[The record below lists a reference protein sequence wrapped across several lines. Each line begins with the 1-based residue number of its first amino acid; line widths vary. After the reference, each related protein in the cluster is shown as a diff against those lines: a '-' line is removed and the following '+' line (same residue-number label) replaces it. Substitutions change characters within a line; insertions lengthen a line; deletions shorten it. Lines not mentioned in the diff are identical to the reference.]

1 MSGEVSEQERDRRS
15 QVSPALVEAFL
26 DSPRGRETLRR
37 YLVECVDLPAGSEA
51 LILTDRQNLNSADKL
66 ADLVT
71 DELRALGVRPVSLR
85 IDTLFPPREG
95 SLATSFVEQDRLRFA
110 STVTAAVRAAD
121 ATFAFNAGGL
131 SHGRYNIEGYSLV
144 MYDGLDIYEAADV
157 LHAADHP
164 EAMDFPT
171 DLLRTLT
178 DRFVERVRAAAS
190 EGREFRMTD
199 PWGTDIRFT
208 VLPGDVGPYAGG
220 LRPAH
225 DEGPYSKTNRDRFLR
240 AISGFGVTQSCDGV
254 YVSKYSTAMG
264 GRVDPPVTVTFKD
277 GFVVGAEGGDQADRL
292 MEMVSKQEAGVHAIL
307 FGLNPRYL
315 PFRDGE
321 YLYRNAGAGSGQAH
335 ISLGGAGL
343 YYRNGEWGP
352 VGRNHIQLGNLPKVT
367 LAMGEELII
376 DAGRLTVLDD
386 EVVREAA
393 AAYGD
398 PDDLLQQLPWP
409 DGEGWEPAA
418 DRTALTSVPPLPWNR
433 PELPD
438 SAHVADALAGY
449 LRLAGEHADG
459 PALLRAYDRVFEFD
473 LADAAPFT
481 LEIKGGEVSTR
492 AGASGLDW
500 RYAEWDA
507 CSAYRTTATAVLD
520 IVAGR
525 RGPAEVYFD
534 HEFGVA
540 PRHYAAPDVGQ
551 VTLNIWFFNLL
562 RLADESARL
571 RGREEITDA
580 LLGNR
585 G

>member
-1 MSGEVSEQERDRRS
+1 M
-15 QVSPALVEAFL
+15 
-26 DSPRGRETLRR
+26 RR
-37 YLVECVDLPAGSEA
+37 YLVECVALPAGSEA
-51 LILTDRQNLNSADKL
+51 LILTDRQNLNSSDKL

-95 SLATSFVEQDRLRFA
+95 NLATSFVEQDRLRFA

-121 ATFAFNAGGL
+121 ATFALNAGGL

-164 EAMDFPT
+164 EAMEFPT
-171 DLLRTLT
+171 DLLRTVA

-199 PWGTDIRFT
+199 PWGTDVRFT
-208 VLPGDVGPYAGG
+208 VLPGDVGPVRRRHPPRPGRRSLQQDQPGPVPACRLGVRRDPVLRRG
-220 LRPAH
+220 LRLEVLHRDGRTSRPA
-225 DEGPYSKTNRDRFLR
+225 G
-240 AISGFGVTQSCDGV
+240 DGDLPGRV
-254 YVSKYSTAMG
+254 RRQGRG
-264 GRVDPPVTVTFKD
+264 GRP
-277 GFVVGAEGGDQADRL
+277 GERL
-292 MEMVSKQEAGVHAIL
+292 MELVHKEEAGVHAIL

-352 VGRNHIQLGNLPKVT
+352 VGRNHVQLGNLPKVT
-367 LAMGEELII
+367 LAMGDELII

-409 DGEGWEPAA
+409 EGEGWEPAA
-418 DRTALTSVPPLPWNR
+418 DRLALTSVPPLPRNR

-438 SAHVADALAGY
+438 SSHVADALAEY
-449 LRLAGEHADG
+449 LRLAAEHADG

-481 LEIKGGEVSTR
+481 LEIKGGDVAAR

-500 RYAEWDA
+500 RYGQWAA
-507 CSAYRTTATAVLD
+507 CSAYRTTATAILD

-540 PRHYAAPDVGQ
+540 PRHYAEPDVGQ

-571 RGREEITDA
+571 RGREDITDA
-580 LLGNR
+580 LLGN
-585 G
+585 GG